1 MPCFLPEICL
11 LIEQVHND
19 NFFSIQLLFDLW
31 DVLGMVGGSC
41 LCKTQPDDQGST
53 KWLKGL
59 VRESQMKTLSPHKR
73 SLGNKIALTD
83 ISEEQFTSRDLLV
96 MFSQGRF
103 CVTGAFCLSGNTF
116 KKETMPDRVHRASS
130 PRTGLHSHGQ
140 CRKTF
145 SLCSSKKKRKEKKE
159 GKIPSMTHLRASE
172 TQSAFAAIWIT
183 PLTALE
189 FSHKIQALH
198 RQDAVLQ
205 QVKEKTCRTGVR
217 GLHLW

>member
-145 SLCSSKKKRKEKKE
+145 SLCSSKKKEKKRKRE
-159 GKIPSMTHLRASE
+159 KSHLWH
-172 TQSAFAAIWIT
+172 T
-183 PLTALE
+183 LE
-189 FSHKIQALH
+189 HQKLSQL
-198 RQDAVLQ
+198 LQ
-205 QVKEKTCRTGVR
+205 QSESP
-217 GLHLW
+217 LWLPLNFLTRSKPCTDRMLYCNR